1 MPIVRNFIR
10 HSSAQGLQEYFTNKN
25 ISVSGV
31 DWSQDQATVASNV
44 IQLLNHLPAED
55 HARLRIDAERIQQMS
70 DEIGQAALL
79 SAVTNTAQLSQMES
93 ALERSRWVYLHEPDR
108 FRHAEDIRYADQYRH
123 GRNWS
128 GYQVEAALPLHS
140 DPVSMDTFK
149 AKIKA
154 LFGLGEKVKIELFD
168 RTLPDEDG
176 NDIDVVQ
183 VMVYQEGL
191 PDSYLEFEG
200 EENIVSRI
208 RRPVSEHAITYS
220 SDTGTVE
227 VVAAKRERR
236 DVIAKAFTEDLL
248 KQPVEADKVP
258 LRQYCLDPLVEETPL
273 DWDLDDRIESV
284 QLIMLK
290 LQDTNKQGRVIVE
303 VPAKS
308 DMEFHEYCREH
319 FSEFNPVTSKAFVPI
334 QATIS
339 IRFQLEQGSN
349 RSKVLPVKISLPNGC
364 DLRSRTE
371 RERLIGEKY
380 LKRWGLVK
388 DVEA

>member
-1 MPIVRNFIR
+1 MPIVRNFIH

-25 ISVSGV
+25 IAVSGV
-31 DWSQDQATVASNV
+31 DWSQDQAAVASNV
-44 IQLLNHLPAED
+44 IQLLVHLSPED
-55 HARLRIDAERIQQMS
+55 RARLRIDAERINQMA
-70 DEIGQAALL
+70 DEVGQAALL
-79 SAVTNTAQLSQMES
+79 SSVTNTVQLSQMES

-128 GYQVEAALPLHS
+128 GYQVDATLPLHT
-140 DPVSMDTFK
+140 DPVAMETFK
-149 AKIKA
+149 AKIKS
-154 LFGLGEKVKIELFD
+154 LLGLGEKVKIELFD
-168 RTLPDEDG
+168 RTMPDDYG
-176 NDIDVVQ
+176 NGVDVVQ
-183 VMVYQEGL
+183 VMIYQEGL

-200 EENIVSRI
+200 DENIVSRI
-208 RRPVSEHAITYS
+208 RRPVSEHAITYA
-220 SDTGTVE
+220 SDSGVIE

-236 DVIAKAFTEDLL
+236 DIIAKAFTEDLL

-258 LRQYCLDPLVEETPL
+258 LRQYCLDPLIEGKPL

-308 DMEFHEYCREH
+308 DMEFHDYCREH
-319 FSEFNPVTSKAFVPI
+319 FSEFNPVTSKAFLPT

-339 IRFQLEQGSN
+339 IRFQPDQGSN
-349 RSKVLPVKISLPNGC
+349 RSKILPVKISLPNGC

>member
-1 MPIVRNFIR
+1 MPIVRNFVR

-44 IQLLNHLPAED
+44 IQLLDHLSPEEQ
-55 HARLRIDAERIQQMS
+55 ARLRIDAERIQQMS
-70 DEIGQAALL
+70 DEVGQAALL
-79 SAVTNTAQLSQMES
+79 SAVSNPAHLSQMES
-93 ALERSRWVYLHEPDR
+93 ALERSRWVYLHEKNR

-128 GYQVEAALPLHS
+128 GYQVGATLPLHT
-140 DPVSMDTFK
+140 DPVTMEAFK
-149 AKIKA
+149 TKIKT
-154 LFGLGEKVKIELFD
+154 LLGLGEKIKIELFD
-168 RTLPDEDG
+168 RTMPDDDG
-176 NDIDVVQ
+176 NDVDVVQ
-183 VMVYQEGL
+183 VMVFQEGL
-191 PDSYLEFEG
+191 PDSYLEFEDD
-200 EENIVSRI
+200 ENIVSRI
-208 RRPVSEHAITYS
+208 RRPVSEHAITYAS
-220 SDTGTVE
+220 GSGVLE
-227 VVAAKRERR
+227 VVAAKGERR
-236 DVIAKAFTEDLL
+236 DVIAKTFTEDLL
-248 KQPVEADKVP
+248 KQPVEVDKVP
-258 LRQYCLDPLVEETPL
+258 LRQYCLDPLVEGKPL

-290 LQDTNKQGRVIVE
+290 LQDTNKEGRVIVE

-308 DMEFHEYCREH
+308 NMEFYEYCREH
-319 FSEFNPVTSKAFVPI
+319 FSEFNPVESTAFAPI

-339 IRFQLEQGSN
+339 IRFEPEEGSN

>member
-44 IQLLNHLPAED
+44 IQLLDHLPPED
-55 HARLRIDAERIQQMS
+55 QARLRIDAERIQQMS
-70 DEIGQAALL
+70 DEVGQAALL
-79 SAVTNTAQLSQMES
+79 SVMNGSPQFKGLAS

-128 GYQVEAALPLHS
+128 GYQVEAALPLHT
-140 DPVSMDTFK
+140 DPVTVEMFK
-149 AKIKA
+149 AKIKS
-154 LFGLGEKVKIELFD
+154 LLGLGEKVKIEFFE
-168 RTLPDEDG
+168 RTLPDDDG
-176 NDIDVVQ
+176 NDVDVVQ

-220 SDTGTVE
+220 SGTGTVE

-258 LRQYCLDPLVEETPL
+258 LRQYCLDPLVEERPL

-308 DMEFHEYCREH
+308 DMEFHDYCREH

-339 IRFQLEQGSN
+339 IRFEPEQGAN
-349 RSKVLPVKISLPNGC
+349 RSKILPVKISLPNGC